1 MADINQTN
9 PDLALDRALN
19 MLFVALCAL
28 AVYSVLRAFSLN
40 LAAAASATA
49 IMVTG
54 YVKLD
59 RDNALRDLSLANF
72 QRSWLFAM
80 FVVVVTAVVYLG
92 LLFGFAKRLSFARPL
107 AALDQGMVQLV
118 AGATT
123 LGSVVVEEIFF
134 RGVLLRLLS
143 SRFGL
148 LLGVLLQAALFTL
161 FHWYVP
167 FGLGDYRWLQVF
179 ILGLVYALLF
189 LHSGSLV
196 AAMLFHF
203 AWNVGVAVA
212 VTHFPIYEYLPIPG
226 AAKWSDH
233 VAMALIAGITAFVVA
248 AGWYFR
254 SHSFREF
261 VREKRIFS

>member
-167 FGLGDYRWLQVF
+167 FGLGDYIWLQVF

>member
-1 MADINQTN
+1 
-9 PDLALDRALN
+9 

-28 AVYSVLRAFSLN
+28 AVYSVLRALSLN
-40 LAAAASATA
+40 LAAAVSAAA
-49 IMVTG
+49 IMVIG

-59 RDNALRDLSLANF
+59 RENALRDLSLANF
-72 QRSWLFAM
+72 RLSWFLAM
-80 FVVVVTAVVYLG
+80 VVVVVTAAVYSG
-92 LLFGFAKRLSFARPL
+92 LLFGFAKRLSFARPPD
-107 AALDQGMVQLV
+107 AFDQSMLMLI

-123 LGSVVVEEIFF
+123 FGSVVVEEVFF
-134 RGVLLRLLS
+134 RGVLLRILS

-148 LLGVLLQAALFTL
+148 LLGVLLQATLFTL
-161 FHWYVP
+161 IHWYVP

-179 ILGLVYALLF
+179 ILGLVCALLF

-196 AAMLFHF
+196 AAMLFHL
-203 AWNVGVAVA
+203 AWNLGVAVA
-212 VTHFPIYEYLPIPG
+212 VSHFPIYEYLPIPG

-233 VAMALIAGITAFVVA
+233 VAMGLIASITAFVVV

-261 VREKRIFS
+261 VRQKRIFS

>member
-1 MADINQTN
+1 
-9 PDLALDRALN
+9 

>member
-1 MADINQTN
+1 MADINQAN
-9 PDLALDRALN
+9 SDLAIDRALN

-40 LAAAASATA
+40 LAAAVSATA

-72 QRSWLFAM
+72 RRSWFFA
-80 FVVVVTAVVYLG
+80 VVVVVLTAVVYLG

-107 AALDQGMVQLV
+107 DAFDRSMVQLI

-123 LGSVVVEEIFF
+123 LGSVVVEEVFF

-161 FHWYVP
+161 VHWYVP
-167 FGLGDYRWLQVF
+167 FGLGDYRWLELFVA
-179 ILGLVYALLF
+179 GLVCALLF
-189 LHSGSLV
+189 LHSGSLI
-196 AAMLFHF
+196 AAMMFHY
-203 AWNVGVAVA
+203 AWNVGLAVA
-212 VTHFPIYEYLPIPG
+212 GTHFPIYEYLPIPG

-233 VAMALIAGITAFVVA
+233 VAMGLIASIAALVVA

-254 SHSFREF
+254 SHSFRDF
-261 VREKRIFS
+261 VRQNE